1 MSFSILADLEAKR
14 PSTLHR
20 IAHLGAPGVFA
31 VSFVDASIVPLAI
44 PGSTDL
50 LLLWLISRGGNPW
63 LFVSCAVAGSLLGG
77 WTTWRLGK
85 KGGEEAIRRYVPPR
99 LQNRVHTWSQHHPL
113 LVVFLPAILPPPI
126 PLWPFLLAAGAFG
139 ATSRRFLITFGAG
152 RTLRYSVVGWLA
164 IRYGRRITKA
174 WSATLE
180 HWSAPILWTFAVL
193 TVAGV
198 AFSIWKL
205 RRAAPREPG
214 SADSENAPGQPITGK
229 NYSQLT

>member
-1 MSFSILADLEAKR
+1 VSFSILAVIEAKK

-20 IAHLGAPGVFA
+20 LAHLGAPGVFA
-31 VSFVDASIVPLAI
+31 VSFVDATIIPLAI

-50 LLLWLISRGGNPW
+50 LLLWLVSRGGNPW
-63 LFVSCAVAGSLLGG
+63 LLVSCAVAGSLLGG
-77 WTTWRLGK
+77 WTTWRIGK

-99 LQNRVHTWSQHHPL
+99 LQSRVHTWSQHHPL

-139 ATSRRFLITFGAG
+139 ATSRRFLVTFGAA
-152 RTLRYSVVGWLA
+152 RTLRYSLVGWLA

-180 HWSAPILWTFAVL
+180 HWSAPILWTFILL
-193 TVAGV
+193 TVAGI
-198 AFSIWKL
+198 AFGIWKF
-205 RRAAPREPG
+205 RRASPRERG
-214 SADSENAPGQPITGK
+214 SPAGENAPGQPIPGK

>member
-1 MSFSILADLEAKR
+1 VSFSILANLEAKG

-20 IAHLGAPGVFA
+20 IAHFGAPGVFA

-85 KGGEEAIRRYVPPR
+85 KGGDEAIRRYVSPR
-99 LQNRVHTWSQHHPL
+99 LQSRVQGWSQHHPL

-139 ATSRRFLITFGAG
+139 ATSRRFLVTFGAA
-152 RTLRYSVVGWLA
+152 RTLRYSLVGWLA

-180 HWSAPILWTFAVL
+180 HWSMPILWTFILL
-193 TVAGV
+193 TVAGI

-205 RRAAPREPG
+205 RRTARREPG
-214 SADSENAPGQPITGK
+214 SPAGENAPGQPIPGK